1 MTLATNANVRSLDA
15 LRDVR
20 LALIAFQE
28 RASSALGSVRSKI
41 DRTRAW
47 LEQDRP
53 IYWAEQERR
62 AYDGVATARVGYET
76 CKLRT
81 VAGRHP
87 ECIEEKIALQKA
99 KARLEYCQQKI
110 VTVRRWVIEAGR
122 QSDDYRGRAGALQRL
137 LEEDI
142 PNVLARVSRMIDALE
157 AYAEVGPVSGGEA
170 AIQPRAVSLSALPL
184 GDRVVTA
191 TSEEPA
197 NATVTEKEEGEE
209 PLTLAL
215 SPQSRG
221 EGT

>member
-110 VTVRRWVIEAGR
+110 VTVRRCVIEAGR

-157 AYAEVGPVSGGEA
+157 AYAEVGSVSGGEA

>member
-20 LALIAFQE
+20 LALIAFRE

-62 AYDGVATARVGYET
+62 AYDGGATARVGYET

-157 AYAEVGPVSGGEA
+157 AYAEVGSVSGGEA

>member
-1 MTLATNANVRSLDA
+1 MPLATNANVRSLDA

-28 RASSALGSVRSKI
+28 RASSALGSLRSKI

-87 ECIEEKIALQKA
+87 ECIEEKIAVQRA
-99 KARLEYCQQKI
+99 KARLEYCQQKV
-110 VTVRRWVIEAGR
+110 VTVRRWVIEASR
-122 QSDDYRGRAGALQRL
+122 QSDDYRGRVGPLQRL

-170 AIQPRAVSLSALPL
+170 AIQPRAVSLNALPL
-184 GDRVVTA
+184 GDSAVTA
-191 TSEEPA
+191 TSEKPTPA
-197 NATVTEKEEGEE
+197 NAVITGEE
-209 PLTLAL
+209 
-215 SPQSRG
+215 RG
-221 EGT
+221 EANSPLKNVG

>member
-157 AYAEVGPVSGGEA
+157 AYAEVGSVSGGEA

-215 SPQSRG
+215 SPQRRG